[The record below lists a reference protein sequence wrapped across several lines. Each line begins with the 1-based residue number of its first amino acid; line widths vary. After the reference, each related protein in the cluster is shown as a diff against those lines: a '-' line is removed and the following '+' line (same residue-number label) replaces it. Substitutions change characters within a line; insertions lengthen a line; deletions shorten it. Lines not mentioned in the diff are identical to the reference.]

1 MAVGNL
7 TIDEIFS
14 RSRHIA
20 TAPGGSSFYVAAI
33 AAQLGA
39 RTSIVSSIG
48 PDYPVNVLKWLKRE
62 KIGLESLGHTGSP
75 TTRFI
80 LTYGRGERR
89 LELLNTGDSIRTPD
103 TGKSDVVHL
112 GPVFREVEQKIVAY
126 SRRHSKMVSLD
137 VQGLLRTKGRA
148 NSVQLEDRNIDQ
160 FLRGCD
166 LVKASEKEARM
177 ITRLKNPVEMACSLS
192 KKAAEYAIVSFGAN
206 GFVVANRDETWR
218 VPAYPEESAVDST
231 GAGDA
236 LVAGWLEAFWQTKDP
251 KWASAVGAAVS
262 SMVTRRVGLS
272 KFRLSKSTLS
282 QRAAWVY
289 QRIVDRPVS
298 A

>member
-1 MAVGNL
+1 
-7 TIDEIFS
+7 
-14 RSRHIA
+14 
-20 TAPGGSSFYVAAI
+20 
-33 AAQLGA
+33 
-39 RTSIVSSIG
+39 
-48 PDYPVNVLKWLKRE
+48 
-62 KIGLESLGHTGSP
+62 
-75 TTRFI
+75 
-80 LTYGRGERR
+80 
-89 LELLNTGDSIRTPD
+89 
-103 TGKSDVVHL
+103 
-112 GPVFREVEQKIVAY
+112 
-126 SRRHSKMVSLD
+126 MVSLD

-192 KKAAEYAIVSFGAN
+192 KKAGEYAIVSFGAN
-206 GFVVANRDETWR
+206 GFLVANRDETWR